1 MAQQDTNARIH
12 TQAMLGCPW
21 NSSLDAQL
29 RGSGQF
35 VPLSLPSLLSLLR
48 LQNSVQSSPAFI
60 SSCKYLCVEMQLWLL
75 CWSLVCLF
83 VSLRMSADPWE
94 RADSQGPGSFVTYS
108 LSCDLLPSLS
118 AGSQDLLPF
127 LLVSS
132 LACNSFQGLCLTV
145 SSFWSLNKTT
155 SIDLSNNNENIWKIV
170 GSTKMWPRQTK
181 SDQMLLTNGANRLA
195 ASGAAVNL

>member
-29 RGSGQF
+29 RGSGHF

-75 CWSLVCLF
+75 C
-83 VSLRMSADPWE
+83 
-94 RADSQGPGSFVTYS
+94 
-108 LSCDLLPSLS
+108 
-118 AGSQDLLPF
+118 
-127 LLVSS
+127 
-132 LACNSFQGLCLTV
+132 
-145 SSFWSLNKTT
+145 
-155 SIDLSNNNENIWKIV
+155 
-170 GSTKMWPRQTK
+170 
-181 SDQMLLTNGANRLA
+181 
-195 ASGAAVNL
+195 